1 MDPRLPTVGIEC
13 AEVRRRFRTGWSWYS
28 PLLAA
33 ALVACG
39 GTGTETPARV
49 PPPAP
54 VTTASLPT
62 STTAGPLSLEG
73 RLTER
78 LGPDFNGTVL
88 VARNGEIL
96 FGRGFGMA
104 DAANGIPNELETH
117 FRIGSI
123 TKQFTAMGILI
134 LESRGLLASTD
145 PVCQFI
151 EKCPPGWE
159 AITIE
164 HLVGHTSGVFGFT
177 ELEDFDETQ
186 PATPAETIEQVAG
199 IPLPWEPGENYRY
212 SNSGYVLLG
221 MVIEQVAG
229 ISYEAFLEK
238 NIFAPLGMEDT
249 GYDHGTEGLA
259 VGYRTG
265 FDPASFVDM
274 SVPYAAGAL
283 YSTVLDLL
291 RWDEA
296 LYTDKLVPI
305 EYLGKRETA
314 LVSITDRAGYG
325 YGYGVALGVEDG
337 RRLVF
342 HDGGINGFYSHYN
355 RYPEDHLCVVILTNR
370 EDSPSLDALATYA
383 ADLASSS

>member
-1 MDPRLPTVGIEC
+1 MRLARC
-13 AEVRRRFRTGWSWYS
+13 S
-28 PLLAA
+28 PMVVVTLLG
-33 ALVACG
+33 ACG
-39 GTGTETPARV
+39 GSGTETPARV
-49 PPPAP
+49 PPPVP
-54 VTTASLPT
+54 VTTSAPDQS

-104 DAANGIPNELETH
+104 DAVNGIPNDLETR

-145 PVCQFI
+145 PVCGYLDQ
-151 EKCPPGWE
+151 CPRGWE
-159 AITIE
+159 AITLE
-164 HLVGHTSGVFGFT
+164 HLIGHTSGVFGFT
-177 ELEDFDETQ
+177 ELEDFDATQ
-186 PATPAETIEQVAG
+186 PVTPAETIERVAG
-199 IPLPWEPGENYRY
+199 IPLPWEPGQNYRY

-221 MVIEQVAG
+221 MVIERVAG
-229 ISYEAFLEK
+229 QSYEAFLEQ
-238 NIFAPLGMEDT
+238 NIFTPLGMEDT

-265 FDPASFVDM
+265 FEPASFVDM

-296 LYTDKLVPI
+296 LYTDKLVPTA
-305 EYLGKRETA
+305 YLDKRETA

-325 YGYGVALGVEDG
+325 YGYGVALGLEEG
-337 RRLVF
+337 RRVVF
-342 HDGGINGFYSHYN
+342 HDGGINGFYTQYS
-355 RYPEDHLCVVILTNR
+355 RYPDDHLCVVILTNR
-370 EDSPSLDALATYA
+370 EDSPSLDALASFA
-383 ADLASSS
+383 ADLVSAG